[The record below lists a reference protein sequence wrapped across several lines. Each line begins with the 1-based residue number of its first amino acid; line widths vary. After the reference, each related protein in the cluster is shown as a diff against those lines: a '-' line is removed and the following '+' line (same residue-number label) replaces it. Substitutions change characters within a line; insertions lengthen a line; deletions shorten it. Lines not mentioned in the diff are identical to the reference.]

1 MADQTGGDAAP
12 ANMETKNMAIE
23 PHTDPNVVRPA
34 PVPYGDSTHIDRGEG
49 HTAPAATED
58 KPAESGAEQKTA
70 TRKTPAN
77 KS

>member
-34 PVPYGDSTHIDRGEG
+34 PVPFGDSTHIDRGEG
-49 HTAPAATED
+49 HQQAEAS
-58 KPAESGAEQKTA
+58 KPAESGAEQKTTA
-70 TRKTPAN
+70 RKPPA